1 MQNAD
6 RGRKLYKT
14 ELIVIE
20 GILIDENQSEAKDIF
35 LILLL
40 C

>member
-6 RGRKLYKT
+6 RGRKLQKN

-20 GILIDENQSEAKDIF
+20 GVLIDENQNETKDIF
-35 LILLL
+35 LIPFLF
-40 C
+40 